1 MIRDVK
7 RQTSDVKQESL
18 IKRSVQL
25 LRTTDSL
32 KQFIGIRSVIC
43 PLLSIVFCLVLSS
56 CENDEGV
63 IKSLDS
69 KASGIET
76 AYKVESLL
84 SQNGKLRAKLI
95 SPYMLRYA
103 VDSSYLE
110 FPRTL
115 HVDFYDSLAKVE
127 SQVDALY
134 GKYFENRSLVYLRDS
149 VRVFNVKGDT
159 LWTPDLWWDQNSK
172 SFYTDKNIRLFT
184 KDKRLWGGKG
194 FRAAQDLS
202 GWRIFQ
208 PTGIINVPESMNAD
222 GPLP

>member
-1 MIRDVK
+1 M
-7 RQTSDVKQESL
+7 KQPFL
-18 IKRSVQL
+18 LFRSSIF
-25 LRTTDSL
+25 LRPSAGF
-32 KQFIGIRSVIC
+32 KSIIYH
-43 PLLSIVFCLVLSS
+43 LSTIILPALFSS
-56 CENDEGV
+56 CENDQKE
-63 IKSLDS
+63 IDRLNS

-115 HVDFYDSLAKVE
+115 HVNFYDSLGTVE

-172 SFYTDKNIRLFT
+172 SFYTEKAIRLFT

-202 GWRIFQ
+202 GWRIFD